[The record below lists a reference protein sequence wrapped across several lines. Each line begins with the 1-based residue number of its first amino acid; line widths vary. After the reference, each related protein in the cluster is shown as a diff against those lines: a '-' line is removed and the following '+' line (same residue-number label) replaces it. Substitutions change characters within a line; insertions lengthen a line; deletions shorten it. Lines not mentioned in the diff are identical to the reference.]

1 VNLRMTPQDLNSKD
15 FVVSFVIPVRRDP
28 RVSYCLNELR
38 TYAASESLQAEIIIC
53 GEFEDEESTKDT
65 RFVKVV
71 PAYKGRCIRQGIL
84 ASTGDVIVVCDGDFP
99 VVPNDI
105 TILCEKLSNAD
116 LSIGNRYLAES
127 KFLVRPLYHRRL
139 ISTGFRFLV
148 SGFFNIR
155 NFDTQCG
162 IKAFT
167 RSAADALFTNQ
178 VVKSLAFDV
187 EILLR
192 ARSAQMRIIQV
203 PVHWKSSAVST
214 INLWRSGP
222 LVLIDLVNLWI
233 SYNLRN
239 IRA

>member
-1 VNLRMTPQDLNSKD
+1 MRYEELYSKD
-15 FVVSFVIPVRRDP
+15 FAVSFVIPVRRDP
-28 RVSYCLNELR
+28 RVGQCLNELR
-38 TYAASESLQAEIIIC
+38 KYAVSESLQAEIIIC
-53 GEFEDEESTKDT
+53 GEFDDGESTKDT
-65 RFVKVV
+65 RFIKVV

-99 VVPNDI
+99 VLPKDI
-105 TILCEKLSNAD
+105 TILREKLSDAD
-116 LSIGNRYLAES
+116 LSLGNRYLAES
-127 KFLVRPLYHRRL
+127 KFLVQPPYHRRL
-139 ISTGFRFLV
+139 ISIGFRLLV
-148 SGFFNIR
+148 TVFFNIR

-162 IKAFT
+162 IKAFR
-167 RSAADALFTNQ
+167 RSAAAALFTNQ

-192 ARSAQMRIIQV
+192 ARSAQMRIVQV

-233 SYNLRN
+233 GYNLRN